1 MRPRVLA
8 LAVTIAAL
16 SGVSPAREAFA
27 AHKPPAAADVA
38 VKDALAS
45 GQHAFCT
52 HPPRVLTESDHAL
65 CPLAKETVGCE
76 ALAAACDKQAPPKPA
91 PKPAPKPES
100 GAPSYP
106 KELGTIAMIATAFI
120 VLAVLLLLLV
130 PVLLAYLRSRR
141 DDALRDIAP
150 EAPATPDAPPPA
162 ERGPVITDA
171 ERLLALANDLAARGE
186 VKEALGTYL
195 TASLRALD
203 HRGVIRFARHRTN
216 GEYVRSC
223 ADLGARA
230 ELSSV
235 VREVEEAEFGGHEP
249 TAESIAHVQRSAT
262 ALVRTAMLA
271 ASIML
276 LALFASGCSG
286 GSQARTENDPAGK
299 QLLLDVLGRQG
310 MEAGYLAG
318 SIGSLAIPREDDL
331 TPLVVLDLSV
341 TKLDEDARSHLLR
354 WVRAGGVLLALE
366 PRADMEDTL
375 AVTSSSSPE
384 RDVTVLLDD
393 PYQHE
398 AYAYP
403 ARVNVGR
410 TLHAHDRGPST
421 PDNTDK
427 TDKKDKDEK
436 ERTETLVRDVV
447 ATVGLDAEP
456 NDDDA
461 YAFEE
466 SLGRGAIV
474 TVATAD
480 LFTNVGLSH
489 GANAKAVLALV
500 ERAFGATRE
509 GNLRSYHEH
518 PIMIARPQSGLTP
531 PGNPLSALSQAGL
544 GMGMWH
550 ALAAALVLFL
560 AVGVRQARARPGPPP
575 ARRAFAEHV
584 EATGA
589 LYAKARAA
597 SHARAMLAKY
607 TDERVRLKTTSR
619 LGFAAPHGSPPAP
632 GEEDPFL
639 PLTGKS
645 AAEYKGL
652 VDEQTADEMTE
663 LHRMRELRRVL
674 AKISPAPHSHPEK
687 KDPS

>member
-1 MRPRVLA
+1 MRA
-8 LAVTIAAL
+8 SFAL
-16 SGVSPAREAFA
+16 SFMLCAFAGVLPAREAFA
-27 AHKPPAAADVA
+27 AHKPPAAADIA
-38 VKDALAS
+38 VKDAMGS

-52 HPPRVLTESDHAL
+52 HPPKLLDDTDQAL
-65 CPLAKETVGCE
+65 CPLAKETAGCE
-76 ALAAACDKQAPPKPA
+76 ALAAVCDKQAPPKAEEARSDPST
-91 PKPAPKPES
+91 PKI
-100 GAPSYP
+100 P
-106 KELGTIAMIATAFI
+106 KELGTIAMVLTALI
-120 VLAVLLLLLV
+120 VLAVLVGLLL

-141 DDALRDIAP
+141 DDSLRDLTPPQPHAP
-150 EAPATPDAPPPA
+150 DAAPPP

-171 ERLLALANDLAARGE
+171 ERLLALANDLAARGQS
-186 VKEALGTYL
+186 KEALGTYL

-223 ADLGARA
+223 ADAKART

-235 VREVEEAEFGGHEP
+235 VREVEEVEFGGHEP
-249 TAESIAHVQRSAT
+249 SAESISHVQRSAT
-262 ALVRTAMLA
+262 ALVRAAMLA
-271 ASIML
+271 ASVVM
-276 LALFASGCSG
+276 LALFSAGCDA
-286 GSQARTENDPAGK
+286 GSHPRTENDPAGK
-299 QLLLDVLGRQG
+299 QLLLDVLERQG
-310 MEAGYLAG
+310 LQASYLSG
-318 SIGSLAIPREDDL
+318 SIGSLPIPQEDDL

-354 WVRAGGVLLALE
+354 WVGAGGLLLALE

-375 AVTSSSSPE
+375 AVTSASSKE

-398 AYAYP
+398 VFTYP
-403 ARVNVGR
+403 ARLNVGR
-410 TLHAHDRGPST
+410 TLHLRDRGA
-421 PDNTDK
+421 
-427 TDKKDKDEK
+427 KKDDNEQLTR
-436 ERTETLVRDVV
+436 EVV
-447 ATVGLDAEP
+447 ATMGLTEDAE
-456 NDDDA
+456 DDDA
-461 YAFEE
+461 YAIEE

-489 GANAKAVLALV
+489 GENAKAVMALV
-500 ERAFGATRE
+500 ERAFAATRD

-518 PIMIARPQSGLTP
+518 PIVIARPQSGLTP

-560 AVGVRQARARPGPPP
+560 AVGVRQARPRPAPPP

-597 SHARAMLAKY
+597 SHARTILAKY
-607 TDERVRLKTTSR
+607 TDDRVRQKTTQK
-619 LGFAAPHGSPPAP
+619 LFAGTPD
-632 GEEDPFL
+632 EDPFL
-639 PLTGKS
+639 LLTGKS
-645 AAEYKGL
+645 AAEYKDL
-652 VDEQTADEMTE
+652 VSTDTADEMTE
-663 LHRMRELRRVL
+663 LRRMRELRRVL
-674 AKISPAPHSHPEK
+674 AKLSPVPHSHPEK